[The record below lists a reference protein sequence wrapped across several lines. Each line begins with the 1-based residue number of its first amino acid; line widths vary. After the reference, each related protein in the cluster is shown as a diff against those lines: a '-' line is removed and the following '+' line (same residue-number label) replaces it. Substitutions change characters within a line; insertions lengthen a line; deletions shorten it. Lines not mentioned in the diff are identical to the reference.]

1 MDSITIFKSDKT
13 HKLKIEGNDILEIT
27 VSKDYDKLLRKYS
40 KMLCKVISLPVD
52 DIKLSF
58 LVRRAKDILKLKESE
73 KIYVSAQVPLIQHEQ
88 IIEMAGQ
95 FIIFQ
100 DAMELL
106 STISIR
112 DKENK
117 KAIIDGIEEYYRE
130 DKEKDLKIR
139 FFEKELFGVAG
150 VLYCDDMFFFF
161 GICKEDDYE

>member
-73 KIYVSAQVPLIQHEQ
+73 KIYVSAQVLLIQHEQ

-106 STISIR
+106 STISIW

-139 FFEKELFGVAG
+139 FFEKRIVWGCRGSIL
-150 VLYCDDMFFFF
+150 
-161 GICKEDDYE
+161 

>member
-88 IIEMAGQ
+88 IIEMAVTY
-95 FIIFQ
+95 
-100 DAMELL
+100 AVN
-106 STISIR
+106 S
-112 DKENK
+112 
-117 KAIIDGIEEYYRE
+117 
-130 DKEKDLKIR
+130 LKTAKITTQ
-139 FFEKELFGVAG
+139 
-150 VLYCDDMFFFF
+150 
-161 GICKEDDYE
+161 

>member
-27 VSKDYDKLLRKYS
+27 ISKDYDKLLRKYS
-40 KMLCKVISLPVD
+40 KMLCKVMSLPVD

-58 LVRRAKDILKLKESE
+58 LVKRGKEVLKLKES
-73 KIYVSAQVPLIQHEQ
+73 KRVYVSGQIPLIQHEQ
-88 IIEMAGQ
+88 IIEMAGR

-100 DAMELL
+100 EAMELL
-106 STISIR
+106 STISVW

-117 KAIIDGIEEYYRE
+117 EAIIDGIEEYYRE

-161 GICKEDDYE
+161 GIYKGDDYE